1 MTHLQCWSLMVCA
14 VHYASKSET
23 CCFYGF
29 EICAFLLMCNTA
41 TQRIG
46 FSCYSYL
53 YHEAMALNLNL
64 DACFAK
70 SWSCIIESIHLHIFL
85 CRRGPLRSAWNLG
98 FVAKLPQGSNY
109 CSIDSSHGR
118 GRFAWRS
125 YCDHIPCKQT
135 CGCN

>member
-1 MTHLQCWSLMVCA
+1 MVCA

-70 SWSCIIESIHLHIFL
+70 SWSCIIESIHLHIFS
-85 CRRGPLRSAWNLG
+85 CAGVDPYARRGIWDLLLSYRKDRTIVLSTHHMDEADLLGDRIAIISHVSKPVAAINL
-98 FVAKLPQGSNY
+98 
-109 CSIDSSHGR
+109 
-118 GRFAWRS
+118 
-125 YCDHIPCKQT
+125 T
-135 CGCN
+135 